1 MVNIIYQQGGK
12 KASKGSSS
20 LFDQAKKYSDKA
32 CNRMARRQPAKKMC
46 NPPTQISKKK
56 ALAEAISELGYDED
70 VDIESLAKDLQSE
83 LEQKADEIYSYWK
96 VVKSTKPLDEC
107 WDVKDGG
114 FRRDAVGGDT
124 SIDDEFYVP
133 ILCLLN
139 WMKGDDQIVDLNE
152 GRVKSLYN
160 GLCHIPTDALTVLRS
175 LVDLSCPNSLYK
187 IPLITPYA
195 VASRAVKSSKTTW
208 KVRIGVY
215 INRLLPEVLTAK
227 T

>member
-1 MVNIIYQQGGK
+1 MIYQQGGK
-12 KASKGSSS
+12 KSSKSSS
-20 LFDQAKKYSDKA
+20 LFDQSKKYSDKA

-114 FRRDAVGGDT
+114 FRRDAVGGDGR
-124 SIDDEFYVP
+124 SIDEFYVP

-139 WMKGDDQIVDLNE
+139 WMKGDDQIIDLYE

-195 VASRAVKSSKTTW
+195 VASRTVKGSKTTW

-215 INRLLPEVLTAK
+215 MNRLLPEVLTAK